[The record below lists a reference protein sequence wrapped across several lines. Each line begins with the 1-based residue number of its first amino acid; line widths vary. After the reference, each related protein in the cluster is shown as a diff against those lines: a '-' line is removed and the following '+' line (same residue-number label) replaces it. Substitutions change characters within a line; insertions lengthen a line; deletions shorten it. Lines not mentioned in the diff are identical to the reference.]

1 MNRFGSGRELR
12 KPLHTLLGLGGK
24 VCFVTQLSSTWRT
37 LYSPSINFATNSM
50 GYKVIEQRIRTG
62 DHLCSFYENQT
73 EQYQIALPFLAEG
86 LHRGE
91 KCLYIADENTTAEI
105 AAGLLLHDVDVER
118 YLQTGQLVI
127 VTPKETYL
135 RGGRFAAEQMISL
148 LTSYAADAVAH
159 GYSAFRA
166 AGEVTWLLREFNS
179 LDAFLEYEDMLNDAM
194 RGLPV
199 KILCQYNTKKFLGDV
214 IVRVLKTHPRVLLGL
229 ELYENPFHERATP
242 HLGHKPPAQ
251 SRLKTRK

>member
-1 MNRFGSGRELR
+1 
-12 KPLHTLLGLGGK
+12 
-24 VCFVTQLSSTWRT
+24 
-37 LYSPSINFATNSM
+37 M

-91 KCLYIADENTTAEI
+91 KCLYIADENTTTEI

-166 AGEVTWLLREFNS
+166 AGEVTWLLREFDS
-179 LDAFLEYEDMLNDAM
+179 LDDFLEYEDMLNDAM

-251 SRLKTRK
+251 SRLKTGKQ